1 MMLKIQANIA
11 LQTLESFSS
20 SISYAGL
27 IASAAARYY
36 PIPVL
41 CFVCSCVF
49 CVVLFYGLIA
59 GPAANNF
66 PLPAKEIYVS
76 DYSQENS
83 IIHKTKLNSKEVR
96 LVFFELH

>member
-1 MMLKIQANIA
+1 MLPD
-11 LQTLESFSS
+11 T
-20 SISYAGL
+20 
-27 IASAAARYY
+27 
-36 PIPVL
+36 IPFQFCVL
-41 CFVCSCVF
+41 FVLVF
-49 CVVLFYGLIA
+49 LCVVLFYGLIA

-66 PLPAKEIYVS
+66 PLPTKEIYVS